1 MLPHHAEVY
10 TSLQAQFPGSEVYIS
25 SSNKV
30 EGSKSAFNFE
40 EKSKIM
46 TTMHG
51 IPADKIILAANPYL
65 IDSYMKEFD
74 QKNTMVIFA
83 VGGKDED
90 RFPMKNIDD
99 KTGLNMATRGETR
112 PTYYQMINTLKQ
124 HPALPMSDRGYIYVT
139 PTIAGG
145 GEVAS
150 ASAFRNAFTSVED
163 TEKRKEVFTKYMG
176 TYNNEIFEL
185 FNNKLLGEIMSEQL
199 DIMKYLAGLLQEAP
213 INFDADPRMPDEDDE
228 ADEYADK
235 PGFSQDNM
243 INQLGKIIDSETA
256 GNDAEQMKIKKF
268 TPVTKV
274 TTDDNKSIDVSPQ
287 EAKAL
292 KSMMDMLSSARM
304 GEEQSAREKF
314 LDAIQTGKG
323 LLNMIDFAYDKK
335 IVQQQ
340 ESFVNDELDLS
351 DIREDYDVAEGK
363 LPAGLQ
369 AYQDKKNGKKDDDAE
384 DDDKEVDEDKDE
396 DKDEVDESRENCH
409 SKTHDC
415 ATKVI
420 HPTWGEGKPMYE
432 SHAVPTDEGYV
443 AWYDVE
449 FEHGIEKEVP
459 AQDMEIITLAEHG
472 AVNASKKTNA
482 RKECKS
488 CKGKGCD
495 HCGGTGYH
503 AIEEDEEMQE
513 ELNDIRKRAG
523 LEVKEVDIDEGKMK
537 DIIIDAMQMSKEEFE
552 ATYGNDFDYE
562 QLNKDYNEEHPDFKQ
577 EESMDPM
584 NEPTNFDLA
593 MQEYDDNGERGLSEY
608 LGMSEQEFDQELNEY
623 CAERGLHAD
632 DDREEAIQ
640 GVVEVLLDNS
650 DEEAPVYAEALDR
663 LKLLAGLI

>member
-1 MLPHHAEVY
+1 MKKVIIYPGRFQPMLPHHAEVY
-10 TSLQAQFPGSEVYIS
+10 TRLQAQFPGSEVYVAT
-25 SSNKV
+25 SNKV

-40 EKSKIM
+40 EKSEIM

-51 IPADKIILAANPYL
+51 IPADRIILAANPYL

-150 ASAFRNAFTSVED
+150 ASAFRKAFTSVED

-176 TYNNEIFEL
+176 TYNNQIFDL
-185 FNNKLLGEIMSEQL
+185 FNNKLIGEIMSEQL
-199 DIMKYLAGLLQEAP
+199 DIMKYLAGLLKEAP
-213 INFDADPRMPDEDDE
+213 INFDSDVDTGMLDDED
-228 ADEYADK
+228 DEYADK
-235 PGFSQDNM
+235 PGYTQDNM
-243 INQLGKIIDSETA
+243 INQLGKIIDSDDA
-256 GNDAEQMKIKKF
+256 GKEVDQMKIKKF

-274 TTDDNKSIDVSPQ
+274 TTDDNASVDVSPA

-304 GEEQSAREKF
+304 GEEQSPREKF
-314 LDAIQTGKG
+314 LDAIQTKKG

-335 IVQQQ
+335 IVQQT
-340 ESFVNDELDLS
+340 ENFVAPDMNLD
-351 DIREDYDVAEGK
+351 DIREDYDVR
-363 LPAGLQ
+363 
-369 AYQDKKNGKKDDDAE
+369 QD
-384 DDDKEVDEDKDE
+384 
-396 DKDEVDESRENCH
+396 CH

-459 AQDMEIITLAEHG
+459 AEDMEIITLAEHG
-472 AVNASKKTNA
+472 VTASKEYKNDTKLMA
-482 RKECKS
+482 
-488 CKGKGCD
+488 GK
-495 HCGGTGYH
+495 
-503 AIEEDEEMQE
+503 
-513 ELNDIRKRAG
+513 L
-523 LEVKEVDIDEGKMK
+523 K
-537 DIIIDAMQMSKEEFE
+537 DVIIDAMSMSREEFDAE
-552 ATYGNDFDYE
+552 YKGSFDYE
-562 QLNKDYNEEHPDFKQ
+562 ELNKTYNEEHPEYVPSDAYESAPFGEPSQQ
-577 EESMDPM
+577 EEQY
-584 NEPTNFDLA
+584 NTLITAYENGEEDLA
-593 MQEYDDNGERGLSEY
+593 EVLGLSMQEL
-608 LGMSEQEFDQELNEY
+608 DQEMTEFAMDHN
-623 CAERGLHAD
+623 LHMD
-632 DDREEAIQ
+632 DDRDEVAHGYIEQVCDNADYKDHSEPEMAQEHIDALEE
-640 GVVEVLLDNS
+640 
-650 DEEAPVYAEALDR
+650 
-663 LKLLAGLI
+663 LKKMAGLI

>member
-1 MLPHHAEVY
+1 MKKVIIYPGRFQPMLPHHAEVY
-10 TSLQAQFPGSEVYIS
+10 TRLQAQFPGSEVYVAT
-25 SSNKV
+25 SNKV

-40 EKSKIM
+40 EKSKII

-51 IPADKIILAANPYL
+51 IPADRIILAANPYL

-150 ASAFRNAFTSVED
+150 ASAFRKAFTSVED

-176 TYNNEIFEL
+176 TYNNQIFDL
-185 FNNKLLGEIMSEQL
+185 FNNKLIGEIMSEQL
-199 DIMKYLAGLLQEAP
+199 DIMKYLAGLLKEAP
-213 INFDADPRMPDEDDE
+213 INFDSDVDTGMLDDED
-228 ADEYADK
+228 DEYADK
-235 PGFSQDNM
+235 PGYTQDNM
-243 INQLGKIIDSETA
+243 INQLGKIIDSDDA
-256 GNDAEQMKIKKF
+256 GKEVDQMKIKKF

-274 TTDDNKSIDVSPQ
+274 TTDDNGSVDVSPA

-304 GEEQSAREKF
+304 GEEQSPREKF
-314 LDAIQTGKG
+314 LDAIQTKKG

-335 IVQQQ
+335 IVQQT
-340 ESFVNDELDLS
+340 ENFVAPDMNLD
-351 DIREDYDVAEGK
+351 DIREDYDVR
-363 LPAGLQ
+363 
-369 AYQDKKNGKKDDDAE
+369 QD
-384 DDDKEVDEDKDE
+384 
-396 DKDEVDESRENCH
+396 CH

-432 SHAVPTDEGYV
+432 SHAIPTDEGYV

-459 AQDMEIITLAEHG
+459 AEDMEIITLAEHG
-472 AVNASKKTNA
+472 VTASKEYKNDTKLMA
-482 RKECKS
+482 
-488 CKGKGCD
+488 GK
-495 HCGGTGYH
+495 
-503 AIEEDEEMQE
+503 
-513 ELNDIRKRAG
+513 L
-523 LEVKEVDIDEGKMK
+523 K
-537 DIIIDAMQMSKEEFE
+537 DVIIDAMQMSREEFDAE
-552 ATYGNDFDYE
+552 YKGSFDYE
-562 QLNKDYNEEHPDFKQ
+562 ELNKTYNEEHPEYVPSDAYESAPFGEPSQ
-577 EESMDPM
+577 EEEQY
-584 NEPTNFDLA
+584 NTLITAYENGEEDLA
-593 MQEYDDNGERGLSEY
+593 EVLGLSMQEL
-608 LGMSEQEFDQELNEY
+608 DQEMTEFAMDHN
-623 CAERGLHAD
+623 LHMD
-632 DDREEAIQ
+632 DDRDEVAHGYIEDVCNNAEYKQHESNEMAQEHIDALEE
-640 GVVEVLLDNS
+640 
-650 DEEAPVYAEALDR
+650 
-663 LKLLAGLI
+663 LKKMAGLI

>member
-1 MLPHHAEVY
+1 MKKVIIYPGRFQPMLPHHAEVY
-10 TSLQAQFPGSEVYIS
+10 NKLQAQFPGSEVYIS

-30 EGSKSAFNFE
+30 EGSKSAFSFE
-40 EKSKIM
+40 EKSQIM
-46 TTMHG
+46 TVMHG
-51 IPADKIILAANPYL
+51 IPADRIILAANPYL

-150 ASAFRNAFTSVED
+150 ASAFRKAFTSVED
-163 TEKRKEVFTKYMG
+163 TEKRKEVFQRYMG
-176 TYNNEIFEL
+176 TYNNQIFDL

-199 DIMKYLAGLLQEAP
+199 EITKYLAGLLKEAP
-213 INFDADPRMPDEDDE
+213 INFDSRMPDEEDEVEKDD
-228 ADEYADK
+228 ADYK
-235 PGFSQDNM
+235 PGYTQDNM
-243 INQLGKIIDSETA
+243 INQLGKIIDSDDA
-256 GNDAEQMKIKKF
+256 GKEVDTMKIKKF

-274 TTDDNKSIDVSPQ
+274 MTDDSKSIDVSPQ

-304 GEEQSAREKF
+304 GETQSPREKF

-340 ESFVNDELDLS
+340 QENFVNDEVNLD
-351 DIREDYDVAEGK
+351 DIREDYDVR
-363 LPAGLQ
+363 
-369 AYQDKKNGKKDDDAE
+369 QD
-384 DDDKEVDEDKDE
+384 
-396 DKDEVDESRENCH
+396 CH

-432 SHAVPTDEGYV
+432 SHAVPTNEGYV

-472 AVNASKKTNA
+472 MNASKRPNRDK
-482 RKECKS
+482 KEL
-488 CKGKGCD
+488 
-495 HCGGTGYH
+495 
-503 AIEEDEEMQE
+503 M
-513 ELNDIRKRAG
+513 AG
-523 LEVKEVDIDEGKMK
+523 RMK
-537 DIIIDAMQMSKEEFE
+537 DVIIDAMQMSREEFD
-552 ATYGNDFDYE
+552 AQYNGDFDWE
-562 QLNKDYNEEHPDFKQ
+562 ELNREYNDEHPDFQ
-577 EESMDPM
+577 GEASTEEGKMVPGFMGADGKPTSTPTQADMDSNDEFQRM
-584 NEPTNFDLA
+584 KHLA
-593 MQEYDDNGERGLSEY
+593 GL
-608 LGMSEQEFDQELNEY
+608 
-623 CAERGLHAD
+623 
-632 DDREEAIQ
+632 DDREE
-640 GVVEVLLDNS
+640 
-650 DEEAPVYAEALDR
+650 DEEEAEESFDPQAEERVSELVTNCCDAPVHEDPASPEAGDHSRCVRCGEMAQVVDLANEGSDMAPEHVDALEQ
-663 LKLLAGLI
+663 LKKMAGLL

>member
-1 MLPHHAEVY
+1 MKKVIIYPGRFQPMLPHHAEVY
-10 TSLQAQFPGSEVYIS
+10 TRLQAQFPGSEVYVAT
-25 SSNKV
+25 SNKV

-51 IPADKIILAANPYL
+51 IPADRIILAANPYL

-150 ASAFRNAFTSVED
+150 ASAFRKAFTSVED

-176 TYNNEIFEL
+176 TYNNQIFDL
-185 FNNKLLGEIMSEQL
+185 FNNKLIGEIMSEQL
-199 DIMKYLAGLLQEAP
+199 DIMKYLAGLLKEAP
-213 INFDADPRMPDEDDE
+213 INFDSDVDTGMLDDED
-228 ADEYADK
+228 DEYADK
-235 PGFSQDNM
+235 PGYTQDNM
-243 INQLGKIIDSETA
+243 INQLGKIIDSDDA
-256 GNDAEQMKIKKF
+256 GKEVDQMKIKKF

-274 TTDDNKSIDVSPQ
+274 TTDDNASVDVSPA

-304 GEEQSAREKF
+304 GEEQSPREKF
-314 LDAIQTGKG
+314 LDAIQTKKG

-335 IVQQQ
+335 IVQQT
-340 ESFVNDELDLS
+340 ENFVAPDMNLD
-351 DIREDYDVAEGK
+351 DIREDYDVR
-363 LPAGLQ
+363 
-369 AYQDKKNGKKDDDAE
+369 QD
-384 DDDKEVDEDKDE
+384 
-396 DKDEVDESRENCH
+396 CH

-459 AQDMEIITLAEHG
+459 AEDMEIITLAEHG
-472 AVNASKKTNA
+472 VTASKEYKNDTKLMA
-482 RKECKS
+482 
-488 CKGKGCD
+488 GK
-495 HCGGTGYH
+495 
-503 AIEEDEEMQE
+503 
-513 ELNDIRKRAG
+513 L
-523 LEVKEVDIDEGKMK
+523 K
-537 DIIIDAMQMSKEEFE
+537 DVIIDAMSMSREEFDAE
-552 ATYGNDFDYE
+552 YKGSFDYE
-562 QLNKDYNEEHPDFKQ
+562 ELNKTYNEEHPEYVPSDAYESAPFGEPSQ
-577 EESMDPM
+577 EEEQY
-584 NEPTNFDLA
+584 NTLITAYENGEEDLA
-593 MQEYDDNGERGLSEY
+593 EVLGLSMQEL
-608 LGMSEQEFDQELNEY
+608 DQEMTEF
-623 CAERGLHAD
+623 AMERGLHMD
-632 DDREEAIQ
+632 DDRDEVAQGYIEQVCDNADYKDHGEPEMAQEHIDALEE
-640 GVVEVLLDNS
+640 
-650 DEEAPVYAEALDR
+650 
-663 LKLLAGLI
+663 LKKMAGLI

>member
-1 MLPHHAEVY
+1 MKKVIIYPGRFQPMLPHHAEVY
-10 TSLQAQFPGSEVYIS
+10 TRLQAQFPGSEVYVAT
-25 SSNKV
+25 SNKV

-51 IPADKIILAANPYL
+51 IPADRIILAANPYL

-150 ASAFRNAFTSVED
+150 ASAFRKAFTSVED

-176 TYNNEIFEL
+176 TYNNQIFDL
-185 FNNKLLGEIMSEQL
+185 FNNKLIGEIMSEQL
-199 DIMKYLAGLLQEAP
+199 DIMKYLAGLLKEAP
-213 INFDADPRMPDEDDE
+213 INFDSDVDTGMLDDED
-228 ADEYADK
+228 DEYADK
-235 PGFSQDNM
+235 PGYTQDNM
-243 INQLGKIIDSETA
+243 INQLGKIIDSDDA
-256 GNDAEQMKIKKF
+256 GKEVDQMKIKKF

-274 TTDDNKSIDVSPQ
+274 TTDDNASVDVSPA

-304 GEEQSAREKF
+304 GEEQSPREKF
-314 LDAIQTGKG
+314 LDAIQTKKG

-335 IVQQQ
+335 IVQQT
-340 ESFVNDELDLS
+340 ENFVAPDMNLD
-351 DIREDYDVAEGK
+351 DIREDYDVR
-363 LPAGLQ
+363 
-369 AYQDKKNGKKDDDAE
+369 QD
-384 DDDKEVDEDKDE
+384 
-396 DKDEVDESRENCH
+396 CH

-459 AQDMEIITLAEHG
+459 AEDMEIITLAEHG
-472 AVNASKKTNA
+472 VTASKEYKNDTKLMA
-482 RKECKS
+482 
-488 CKGKGCD
+488 GK
-495 HCGGTGYH
+495 
-503 AIEEDEEMQE
+503 
-513 ELNDIRKRAG
+513 L
-523 LEVKEVDIDEGKMK
+523 K
-537 DIIIDAMQMSKEEFE
+537 DVIIDAMSMSREEFDAE
-552 ATYGNDFDYE
+552 YKGSFDYE
-562 QLNKDYNEEHPDFKQ
+562 ELNKTYNEEHPEYVPSDAYESAPFGEPSQ
-577 EESMDPM
+577 EEEQY
-584 NEPTNFDLA
+584 NTLITAYENGEEDLA
-593 MQEYDDNGERGLSEY
+593 EVLGLSMQEL
-608 LGMSEQEFDQELNEY
+608 DQEMTEFAMDHN
-623 CAERGLHAD
+623 LHMD
-632 DDREEAIQ
+632 DDRDEVAHGYIEQVCDNADYKDHSEPEMAQEHIDALEE
-640 GVVEVLLDNS
+640 
-650 DEEAPVYAEALDR
+650 
-663 LKLLAGLI
+663 LKKMAGLI